1 MYWISFCVPVSKA
14 HTMNTVFLFTCWW
27 DWWRWRRWVGS
38 RKGHSPIWTLCP
50 PGPWGWDY
58 RTGHWPDWCWLP
70 SLLAV
75 LSQTRCSSLLFHQAY
90 AKTWDKEN
98 ALIFG
103 GTNNKQLGFKLTT
116 ELASSCVKVNV
127 RMNELLFTF
136 IHLLHSDL
144 TRNRQRPSLSLWALR
159 NKGTRGA
166 RDDCGSIG

>member
-1 MYWISFCVPVSKA
+1 MWWLTGVLNFRCVCL
-14 HTMNTVFLFTCWW
+14 NTVFLYTCWW
-27 DWWRWRRWVGS
+27 DWWRWRRWAGS

-75 LSQTRCSSLLFHQAY
+75 LSQTHCSSLLFHQAY

-103 GTNNKQLGFKLTT
+103 GTKIALALGFKKQGHQGCQGWLWFNWIGLIPGYCRLHGDDT
-116 ELASSCVKVNV
+116 EPRVA
-127 RMNELLFTF
+127 FT
-136 IHLLHSDL
+136 
-144 TRNRQRPSLSLWALR
+144 
-159 NKGTRGA
+159 GV
-166 RDDCGSIG
+166 

>member
-1 MYWISFCVPVSKA
+1 MTVCGFNVMADRCIEFQVCA
-14 HTMNTVFLFTCWW
+14 RLNTVFLFTCWW
-27 DWWRWRRWVGS
+27 DWWRWRRWADS

-116 ELASSCVKVNV
+116 ELASSLRLMWEWMSFC
-127 RMNELLFTF
+127 L
-136 IHLLHSDL
+136 HLYISY
-144 TRNRQRPSLSLWALR
+144 TQ
-159 NKGTRGA
+159 
-166 RDDCGSIG
+166 I